1 MADITLPEQWTLSYT
16 SSLQERVLTPQTVA
30 LGEGG
35 WNRGIRWQEIRLMDA
50 WMSGELGGS

>member
-1 MADITLPEQWTLSYT
+1 MADITLPEQRTLSYM

-35 WNRGIRWQEIRLMDA
+35 WNREIRWQKIRLMDA
-50 WMSGELGGS
+50 WMSGELGGR